1 MLLSPKPACGGFDFD
16 RATLISSTYPLKA
29 LDLLNSKLLPIRFR
43 HQKIEVEFSQRLDVG
58 HGTFTGD
65 KKYEFG
71 SA

>member
-43 HQKIEVEFSQRLDVG
+43 HQKMEVEFSHFHSDWMLATVRLQG
-58 HGTFTGD
+58 I
-65 KKYEFG
+65 KI
-71 SA
+71 